1 MHLEGCCFVPQHLG
15 HLIRHLKDQGR
26 PIHFLHLWLFRTFIK
41 EGSLW
46 MKNIHPS
53 SEKTSSFKLFHDY
66 KKTDQVTIF
75 IVYQKYMQYFYFFH
89 LLPLDVL
96 SWFDIKFKFYS
107 TNIIMHY
114 SWYLKISGYIPVVT
128 TGSWSILVH
137 VLFAFLDL
145 ANYLTQSLSC
155 NPMLISYIKQFIV

>member
-26 PIHFLHLWLFRTFIK
+26 PIHFLHLWLFRAFIK

-66 KKTDQVTIF
+66 KKTDLVTIF
-75 IVYQKYMQYFYFFH
+75 IVYQKYMQYFNFFH

-114 SWYLKISGYIPVVT
+114 SWYLKISGYSYDWELKYIGTCTVCFPRS
-128 TGSWSILVH
+128 GK
-137 VLFAFLDL
+137 LF
-145 ANYLTQSLSC
+145 
-155 NPMLISYIKQFIV
+155 NPKYRGYVM